1 MFLSYPILKW
11 SCHNVHSDKGPK
23 EQCFSLR
30 AWSNCRDRCGEC
42 PALRVSIPPPPPP
55 WYALIMNSFHAFT
68 AVMSHKLLDL
78 SDNFMLQP
86 AYKQAHTQALA
97 QFVQASAAHLGIYN
111 WAESNTCELYPFH
124 ALLLLRRKE
133 LISSCSCVAWYCTYI
148 TDKKYLCRHSF
159 FFWGGGR
166 I

>member
-1 MFLSYPILKW
+1 MSKW
-11 SCHNVHSDKGPK
+11 SCHNVHSNKDPK
-23 EQCFSLR
+23 EQCFSLS

-42 PALRVSIPPPPPP
+42 PALRVSIPPPP

-111 WAESNTCELYPFH
+111 RAESNTCELYPFH
-124 ALLLLRRKE
+124 TLLLLRRKE
-133 LISSCSCVAWYCTYI
+133 LISSCSCVAWYLYHWQKISMSSLIFYI
-148 TDKKYLCRHSF
+148 FL
-159 FFWGGGR
+159 GGEGFCYE
-166 I
+166 